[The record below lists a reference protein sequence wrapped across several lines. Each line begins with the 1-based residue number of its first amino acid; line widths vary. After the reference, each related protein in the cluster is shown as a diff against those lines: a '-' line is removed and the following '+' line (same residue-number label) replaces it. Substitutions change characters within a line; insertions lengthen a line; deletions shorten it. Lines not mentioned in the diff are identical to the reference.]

1 MTEKRT
7 KVYVIASSGP
17 YYKLRWTDP
26 VTGRKKVKSS
36 KKTTRRDAERVAYV
50 LEEQINSTQA
60 TGDGSISW
68 ETFFDLY
75 QHRQL
80 ASMDEPTERWHL
92 SKLNVFETHIQPAK
106 LANVNS
112 ITISR
117 YVAWLRGQGRKDV
130 TIRGHMIALKC
141 VMDWAK
147 SQGYISDV
155 PTIPTIKLPRKGKAR
170 GRPLT
175 FWEFIRMLRAVKVIM
190 QPQQVESWQRL
201 LIGLWLS
208 GLRLSEAIHL
218 SWDDPKSPRISFAE
232 KYPTLEIDVDD
243 DKGRSHRLM
252 PITEDFARW
261 LARTPVEERTGK
273 IFRPLGQDGQV
284 ITNETNLSRTITE
297 FGEAA
302 KIIVNSK
309 SGKFA
314 SAQDLRRTYGTR
326 WAPHVHPL
334 VLKEMMRHAMLQTTE
349 EYYIGLNTQVMA
361 EELWKKTAKPKVTK
375 KVTVDNEDSENP

>member
-1 MTEKRT
+1 MTDRI
-7 KVYVIASSGP
+7 KVYVIASNGP
-17 YYKLRWTDP
+17 YFKLRWTDP
-26 VTGRKKVKSS
+26 TTGKRVVKSS
-36 KKTTRRDAERVAYV
+36 KKTTRRDAERVAGQ
-50 LEEQINSTQA
+50 LEEQLNSTQA
-60 TGDGSISW
+60 TGDGSMPW
-68 ETFFDLY
+68 HTFFDVY

-80 ASMDEPTERWHL
+80 AAMDDPTERWHL
-92 SKLNVFETHIQPAK
+92 SKLRVFETEMKPSK
-106 LANVNS
+106 LASINS
-112 ITISR
+112 IAISR

-141 VMDWAK
+141 AVDWAK
-147 SQGYISDV
+147 SQGYLSDV
-155 PTIPTIKLPRKGKAR
+155 PTIPAIKLPRHGKAR
-170 GRPLT
+170 GRALT
-175 FWEFIRMLRAVKVIM
+175 FWEFIRLLRAVRTVL
-190 QPQQVESWQRL
+190 QPQQVESWRRF

-208 GLRLSEAIHL
+208 GLRLSEAAEL
-218 SWDDPKSPRISFAE
+218 SWDDPDSPRISFAE
-232 KYPTLEIDVDD
+232 KYPTLEMDVDD
-243 DKGRSHRLM
+243 DKGRSHRLL

-261 LARTPVEERTGK
+261 LARTPQDQRTGK

-284 ITNETNLSRTITE
+284 ITNETNLSRTISE

-302 KIIVNSK
+302 NIVVNSK

-334 VLKEMMRHAMLQTTE
+334 VLKELMRHSSLQTTE

-375 KVTVDNEDSENP
+375 KVTPKPDDSENP